1 MLYDLSTTEDG
12 ERRLRLRPVL
22 TEAPEEVVL
31 EAWEQVL
38 IPDVGDEG
46 IRHVLYGGELLVG
59 RGEAT
64 TEVVEAKLRTT
75 LRLVAHTQGRGEV
88 QRRAGDRRSRD
99 TADDGVAADAR

>member
-1 MLYDLSTTEDG
+1 M
-12 ERRLRLRPVL
+12 
-22 TEAPEEVVL
+22 L

-46 IRHVLYGGELLVG
+46 IRHILYGGELLVG

-64 TEVVEAKLRTT
+64 TEVVEVKLRAT

-99 TADDGVAADAR
+99 TADDGVAADARRLEVDPSGHIVGLTLLLQCDTCLMREVL